1 MLFDVLA
8 SPHRR
13 FILTHMSPENEI
25 TVDELARR
33 LVIWETDRMV
43 TDTVDENSHRIR
55 TKLVHVHLPKLA
67 DKGLIDYDREQ
78 GTVVLRETEAL
89 DAIEQFLELTDHL

>member
-1 MLFDVLA
+1 
-8 SPHRR
+8 
-13 FILTHMSPENEI
+13 
-25 TVDELARR
+25 
-33 LVIWETDRMV
+33 MV